1 MSDKVLDFEENR
13 IGSLELID
21 RVVDLQTEIIAYERR
36 IETMESLL
44 DGILICLNAYDN
56 GESRQSL
63 NSIVKA
69 IVDGIYLYRLQGVE
83 LNIPRA

>member
-1 MSDKVLDFEENR
+1 MSDKVLDFEESR
-13 IGSLELID
+13 INSLELID
-21 RVVDLQTEIIAYERR
+21 RVADLQTEIISYEKR
-36 IETMESLL
+36 IETLESLL

-69 IVDGIYLYRLQGVE
+69 IIDGIYLCRLQDVE
-83 LNIPRA
+83 LNMPRA